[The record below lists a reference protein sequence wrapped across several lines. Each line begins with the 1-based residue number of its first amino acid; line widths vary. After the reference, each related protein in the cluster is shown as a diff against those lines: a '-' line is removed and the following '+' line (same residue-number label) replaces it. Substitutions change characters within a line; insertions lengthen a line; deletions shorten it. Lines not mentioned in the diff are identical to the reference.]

1 MILKRVVKSKRD
13 KKLKHDL
20 EISSDGIS
28 DEEIS
33 QDSARAVK
41 STSSSVRSR
50 KSMSEQSLSHVTPS
64 NSRLERTFSDST
76 TRSAYQIIYNDH
88 G

>member
-1 MILKRVVKSKRD
+1 MILKCVVKGKGGT
-13 KKLKHDL
+13 KLKHDL

-28 DEEIS
+28 DEESS

-50 KSMSEQSLSHVTPS
+50 KSMSHQSLSHDVTPS

-76 TRSAYQIIYNDH
+76 TRSAY
-88 G
+88 